1 MREAPMV
8 DLKDIIEENIIELFC
23 TFKATI
29 IKVINKEQ
37 PWYEN
42 CKTCN
47 ERVYSRTEYDTTLC
61 EKCENKK
68 ASFIRK
74 LILKLVVSDGIDEA
88 HVTLFDA
95 SDYLIGCTLS
105 EYAEDMKKCETKEKC
120 KYYKNLVTCQG
131 KEYIFLV
138 KTDKKTE
145 PNRARKY
152 IIAHEIKKYELLEVS
167 NVQNED
173 DGPNDKKKLKI
184 KKNEEEV
191 KRLLGG
197 KIKKKMEIAP
207 CICNNGL
214 ILRHRVKERHS
225 SYEVFFSRREVDKK

>member
-1 MREAPMV
+1 MEINPSSTDADELQQRFKSFVCGKHVLHILPPTKRMREAPMV
-8 DLKDIIEENIIELFC
+8 DLKDIIEGNIIELFC
-23 TFKATI
+23 TFKAII

-47 ERVYSRTEYDTTLC
+47 GRVYSRTEYDTTLC

-74 LILKLVVSDGIDEA
+74 PILKLVVSDGIDEA

-131 KEYIFLV
+131 KEFIFLV

-145 PNRARKY
+145 PDRARKY
-152 IIAHEIKKYELLEVS
+152 IIAQEIKKYELLEVS

-184 KKNEEEV
+184 KKD
-191 KRLLGG
+191 
-197 KIKKKMEIAP
+197 AST
-207 CICNNGL
+207 
-214 ILRHRVKERHS
+214 H
-225 SYEVFFSRREVDKK
+225 

>member
-1 MREAPMV
+1 MEINPSSTDADELQQRFKSFVCGKRVLHILPPTKRMREAPMV

-47 ERVYSRTEYDTTLC
+47 GRVYSRTEYDTTLC

-68 ASFIRK
+68 SSFIRK
-74 LILKLVVSDGIDEA
+74 PILKLVVSDGIDEA

-105 EYAEDMKKCETKEKC
+105 EYAEDMKK
-120 KYYKNLVTCQG
+120 
-131 KEYIFLV
+131 
-138 KTDKKTE
+138 
-145 PNRARKY
+145 
-152 IIAHEIKKYELLEVS
+152 
-167 NVQNED
+167 
-173 DGPNDKKKLKI
+173 
-184 KKNEEEV
+184 EEEV
-191 KRLLGG
+191 KRLSSG
-197 KIKKKMEIAP
+197 KIKNKGKFQM
-207 CICNNGL
+207 G
-214 ILRHRVKERHS
+214 
-225 SYEVFFSRREVDKK
+225 RETGQGANCHLYPGYPRP